1 MNAIARVAL
10 LLLAL
15 PACTAAQTAQ
25 DAAHISGSIFP
36 TVIHPAPM
44 RPPKPSPGLKP
55 FEVAPGAQ
63 GITAVCLTSPDN
75 ASQCQASLDV
85 ASLQHAGCT
94 DNAAYDAGQAG
105 LNEPAMYCHGDYE
118 PTFTHAEH
126 IAFCDVEDIGLSRC
140 LARYATAVAKQPAAA
155 VHTLRFTVRD
165 RQGASD
171 TVIVLAT
178 ATQSDTAIVKAAL
191 EGKPGGSIV
200 TMAMP

>member
-1 MNAIARVAL
+1 MNAFARVGL

-15 PACTAAQTAQ
+15 PACATAQTTQ
-25 DAAHISGSIFP
+25 DAARISGTIFP
-36 TVIHPAPM
+36 TVI
-44 RPPKPSPGLKP
+44 RPVPLRAPKPSPGLTP

-75 ASQCQASLDV
+75 AAQCRASLD
-85 ASLQHAGCT
+85 ATSSQHAGCT
-94 DNAAYDAGQAG
+94 DNAAYDAQQAAM
-105 LNEPAMYCHGDYE
+105 NDAAMYCHGNYE
-118 PTFTHAEH
+118 PTFAHAEH

-165 RQGASD
+165 TQGASD

-178 ATQSDTAIVKAAL
+178 ATQSDAAIAKAAL
-191 EGKPGGSIV
+191 EGKPGGNIV
-200 TMAMP
+200 AMAMP